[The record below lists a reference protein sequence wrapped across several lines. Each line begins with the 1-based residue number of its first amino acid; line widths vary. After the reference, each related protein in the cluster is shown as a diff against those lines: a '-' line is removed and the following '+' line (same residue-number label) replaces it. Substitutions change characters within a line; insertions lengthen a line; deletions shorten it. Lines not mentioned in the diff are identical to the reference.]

1 MGVEENQTYEIWDA
15 KKILAGLLLFAII
28 ALSFKTF
35 VLDKKSSK
43 VLDSKSASV
52 QGTRTSETPT
62 PTPASSEVIK
72 KNIET
77 KLTDLKKEVNNINVV
92 EIATST
98 PAVQKV
104 LNDLKNL
111 QSIPQSQAKQACFQV
126 CNGL

>member
-1 MGVEENQTYEIWDA
+1 MEENQTYETWDA

-28 ALSFKTF
+28 ALSFKIF
-35 VLDKKSSK
+35 VLDNKSSK
-43 VLDSKSASV
+43 VLDSKSANV
-52 QGTRTSETPT
+52 QGTRTSETPVPA
-62 PTPASSEVIK
+62 PTSSEDIK

-104 LNDLKNL
+104 LNDLKSL
-111 QSIPQSQAKQACFQV
+111 QSLPQSQAKEACFKI
-126 CNGL
+126 CSGF